1 MGMTNRKDWFRPSR
15 LVTRDKRWPALRLA
29 AKRRDRWKCVS
40 CGAAGPLE
48 VDHVKPVRNNPEL
61 SFELSNLQTLC
72 KSCHARKTRED
83 IGLPPE
89 NPERRKWR
97 ALLSNGVN

>member
-1 MGMTNRKDWFRPSR
+1 MTNRKDWFRPSR

-72 KSCHARKTRED
+72 KSCHARKNARGHRTTPRKS
-83 IGLPPE
+83 GAPE
-89 NPERRKWR
+89 VARP
-97 ALLSNGVN
+97 S